1 MIIMKKLS
9 NLIAVSLLALPS
21 ILASGPGAQAGEANP
36 AYLPYI
42 AQSLQAGNELDDY
55 LNRLPDM
62 IKRYD
67 SDDNGLDANDIRR
80 ENQRQFARRRANI
93 ASTLLRLDLN
103 ADNKVT
109 REEAKEASPIY
120 GRDRQMNQLM
130 LSDVNHDGVVT
141 LDEALANV
149 KPGENC
155 SNNLTYPALLLTADT
170 NKDGH
175 LTAEELKGI
184 GTTIFKTY
192 DDNND
197 GVISTTEYTAHRNQF
212 RRTGA
217 VSSGQCVTR

>member
-9 NLIAVSLLALPS
+9 NLIAVSLLTLPS
-21 ILASGPGAQAGEANP
+21 ILASGPSAQAGEANP

-42 AQSLQAGNELDDY
+42 TQSLQAGNELDDY

-109 REEAKEASPIY
+109 GEEAKEASPIY

-155 SNNLTYPALLLTADT
+155 SNNLTYPALLLAADT

-175 LTAEELKGI
+175 LTAEELKSI